1 VSLIALLLAPLLGA
15 ALLVRAGGSLARGV
29 HAAALAATLAAA
41 AAVVGGVAGD
51 TTVTALDGLLRADAL
66 SAWMI
71 GLIALVA
78 TLAGLEA
85 AREPHGGAG
94 AEAPRRFFPLFHLF
108 VFTMLLAVST
118 DDLGLM
124 WVAVEGTTLASVFLV
139 NFHRTRASL
148 EAAYKYLLICSVGIA
163 LAFVGTVLVYFA
175 DVQQFGGEAHALRWT
190 TLLRWAPQL
199 PPRVVELAFVFLLV
213 GYGTKAG
220 LAPMHTWLPDAHSE
234 APAPISALMSGVL
247 LSVGIYAVLRF
258 KAVVDLSAGPGFAR
272 RLLVLLGLA
281 SMTVAAA
288 FLWSPTNV
296 KRMLAYSSV
305 EHVGLVALGLG
316 FGGAWGI
323 AGAVLH
329 IANHALAKSALFLL
343 SGRIRERYGTA
354 EIVPVRGLIAAMPV
368 TGRGFALALLAL
380 LGLPPFGLFI
390 SELMII
396 GAGFQGGWLAAP
408 ALALALLLVAFG
420 GMLRALHRMAYGAG
434 ALARPRE
441 TATWQA
447 VAPVAVALGLLVLT
461 GLAWPPGL
469 AAALARIAAVVG
481 G

>member
-1 VSLIALLLAPLLGA
+1 
-15 ALLVRAGGSLARGV
+15 
-29 HAAALAATLAAA
+29 
-41 AAVVGGVAGD
+41 
-51 TTVTALDGLLRADAL
+51 
-66 SAWMI
+66 
-71 GLIALVA
+71 
-78 TLAGLEA
+78 
-85 AREPHGGAG
+85 
-94 AEAPRRFFPLFHLF
+94 
-108 VFTMLLAVST
+108 
-118 DDLGLM
+118 
-124 WVAVEGTTLASVFLV
+124 
-139 NFHRTRASL
+139 
-148 EAAYKYLLICSVGIA
+148 
-163 LAFVGTVLVYFA
+163 
-175 DVQQFGGEAHALRWT
+175 
-190 TLLRWAPQL
+190 
-199 PPRVVELAFVFLLV
+199 VVELAFVFLLV

-329 IANHALAKSALFLL
+329 IANHALAKSVLFLL

-434 ALARPRE
+434 APARPRE